1 METRS
6 VTRFDCKV
14 AALDGDYSWCH
25 GEGFSHGQALLAVDE
40 QAVVLDAEVLLQG
53 GFSAQECLESVL
65 SLAQLVLQVI
75 HGAGDLANLL
85 DQSVQRKKMT
95 QRFLRFQATSV
106 KSKKTVH
113 TIV

>member
-6 VTRFDCKV
+6 VTRFDSKV
-14 AALDGDYSWCH
+14 AALDGDYSWRH

-95 QRFLRFQATSV
+95 QRFQATSV